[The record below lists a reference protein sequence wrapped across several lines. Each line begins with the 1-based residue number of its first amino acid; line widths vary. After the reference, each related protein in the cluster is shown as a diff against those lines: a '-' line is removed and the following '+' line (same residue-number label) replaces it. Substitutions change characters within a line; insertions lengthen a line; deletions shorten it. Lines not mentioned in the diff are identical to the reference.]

1 VKRACVPSARSARRH
16 LPSDT
21 ELFPDE
27 LTQIL
32 DRRPENWSILG
43 TITSP
48 HLLSILYSSSIYPL
62 FYSSSIHPLFILYSS
77 SIHPPYSSSIYPLLP
92 LGTLENGRL
101 ILLIRDDGHVG
112 LFSPYHISK
121 GDKVTYYGELL
132 RDQHSYWC
140 NPDRPISHA
149 RRNGQG
155 NKNQTETSKR

>member
-62 FYSSSIHPLFILYSS
+62 FYSSCIHPLFLYSLRFILYSS
-77 SIHPPYSSSIYPLLP
+77 FIHPPYSSSINPLLP
-92 LGTLENGRL
+92 LLYPILYVCTDAKTLCYFR
-101 ILLIRDDGHVG
+101 
-112 LFSPYHISK
+112 
-121 GDKVTYYGELL
+121 
-132 RDQHSYWC
+132 
-140 NPDRPISHA
+140 
-149 RRNGQG
+149 
-155 NKNQTETSKR
+155 